1 MIRRDTIELK
11 KNEPKLQL
19 TEMLEET
26 KIQPT
31 LMSEVSTPVA
41 RKQKSPEKQVYVKKP
56 RGHEDE
62 ILFTE
67 STDDSIESTDE
78 LEERHQKLHQVFVVS
93 RKWLLR
99 SNMGLFATML
109 ERDEK
114 IAFFYTPIT
123 PDDIQITFG
132 MRKLAWVA
140 HEIRMKALIKNITK
154 VTTEDDWPP

>member
-78 LEERHQKLHQVFVVS
+78 LEERHQKLH
-93 RKWLLR
+93 
-99 SNMGLFATML
+99 
-109 ERDEK
+109 
-114 IAFFYTPIT
+114 
-123 PDDIQITFG
+123 
-132 MRKLAWVA
+132 
-140 HEIRMKALIKNITK
+140 
-154 VTTEDDWPP
+154 